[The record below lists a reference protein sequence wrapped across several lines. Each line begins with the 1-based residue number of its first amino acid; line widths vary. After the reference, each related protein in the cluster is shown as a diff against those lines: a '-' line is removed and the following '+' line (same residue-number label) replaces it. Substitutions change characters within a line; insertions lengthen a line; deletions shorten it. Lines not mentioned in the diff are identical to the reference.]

1 MFTICSQ
8 WRMMRRQSG
17 TPLGKTLGRRT
28 AIPWVSQI
36 APYRGRIML
45 KATVARNGRTFS
57 KRETH
62 MKRIVATAAALLVA
76 AQMASAAERK
86 VVFHVDENDPAVMNL
101 ALNNAQNVAAYYTAK
116 GDTVKIEI
124 VAYGPGLTMLIAD
137 KSPVA
142 QRIAAMSLENPDIK
156 FDACGNTMAKM
167 KEKSGAD
174 VVLLPEAVV
183 VPAGVVTL
191 MELQEAG
198 YAYVR
203 P

>member
-1 MFTICSQ
+1 MFSMADDAVAK
-8 WRMMRRQSG
+8 RHA
-17 TPLGKTLGRRT
+17 LGKTLGRRE
-28 AIPWVSQI
+28 ANPWVSQI
-36 APYRGRIML
+36 APHLNGTILM
-45 KATVARNGRTFS
+45 ATVARNDRIFS
-57 KRETH
+57 QRETR
-62 MKRIVATAAALLVA
+62 MKKLVATAAALLVA

-101 ALNNAQNVAAYYTAK
+101 ALNNAQNVATYYKAK
-116 GDTVKIEI
+116 GDTVKIEV

-142 QRIAAMSLENPDIK
+142 QRISAMSLENPDIT

-167 KEKSGAD
+167 KEKTGAE

-183 VPAGVVTL
+183 VPAGVVRL
-191 MELQEAG
+191 MELQDAG
-198 YAYVR
+198 YAYIR